1 MIDLKVMDYMRRRL
15 YDVIELF
22 KRSFLSSF
30 SEDEKKELENVLQD
44 NFLRKAYEQ
53 LSDEEFI
60 EEKFREFDGYE
71 YKVAFEKLRKYH
83 HRVVFWCWTAWGTSV
98 AAVVALLVLFLL
110 PEEKNVVEEN
120 IPTVAEQ
127 VIPAGGKS
135 AILKLADGRTVKI
148 GQEPMNIR
156 EEDGSVVTYEAGQLS
171 YSSDTLVLKELFNE
185 LEVPVGGE
193 CFVRLDDGTEV
204 WLNAGSKLKYP
215 VAFTKGERKVV
226 FTGEAFFKVK
236 KDSRPFIVSMS
247 SSDVTVLGTSFG
259 ISAYPGEVDY
269 TTLVSGK
276 VSFQTKNNKKVI
288 LSPGEQA
295 VVLPS
300 GMLEKRKVDVEE
312 YVGWK
317 DGLFVFK
324 DKKLSEIMTILG
336 RWYGVNVIFRDESLK
351 ELEYTGSLERYDS
364 INIFLQL
371 LERLKEIR
379 YEIKENTIVLFR

>member
-1 MIDLKVMDYMRRRL
+1 MEYMKQRL
-15 YDVIELF
+15 YDIIELF
-22 KRSFLSSF
+22 KRSFSPSF
-30 SEDEKKELENVLQD
+30 SEEEKKKLENVLQD
-44 NFLRKAYEQ
+44 DFLRKAYEQ

-71 YKVAFEKLRKYH
+71 YKVAFGKLKQYR
-83 HRVVFWCWTAWGTSV
+83 RWVFLWRWTAWSAS
-98 AAVVALLVLFLL
+98 AAAIVALLLLFLL
-110 PEEKNVVEEN
+110 PEEKNVVEKN
-120 IPTVAEQ
+120 IPTVVEQ

-135 AILKLADGRTVKI
+135 AILKLADGRAVKI
-148 GQEPMNIR
+148 GQKPMNIR
-156 EEDGSVVTYEAGQLS
+156 EEDGSVVTYEEGQLS

-204 WLNAGSKLKYP
+204 WLNAGSRLKYP
-215 VAFTKGERKVV
+215 VAFRKGERKVF

-247 SSDVTVLGTSFG
+247 SGDVTVLGTSFG
-259 ISAYPGEVDY
+259 ISAYPGETDY

-276 VSFQTKNNKKVI
+276 VSFQTKSNKKVI
-288 LSPGEQA
+288 LYPGEQA
-295 VVLPS
+295 VVQPS
-300 GMLEKRKVDVEE
+300 GILEKRKVDVEE

-324 DKKLSEIMTILG
+324 DKTLSEIMTVLG
-336 RWYGVNVIFRDESLK
+336 RWYGVDVIFQDETLK
-351 ELEYTGSLERYDS
+351 KLEYTGSLERYDS